1 MIWKPSCKWYRNS
14 NEYRC
19 EGCSVPIGRR
29 GLRRLRRLCGV
40 WQHSRYGSHFGF
52 SLCWGPPPSTH
63 RKGSRFPRSWIW
75 STVESINQSSF
86 KLTALYSPKSS
97 FQVTGT
103 LLRLLAAGSHEAFLT
118 IFRCSTKAF
127 LLTLRYKHE
136 LTPGARIG
144 MQCKWV
150 NSIQNPNSLSS
161 FAVNV
166 VFFGNML
173 KKKL

>member
-1 MIWKPSCKWYRNS
+1 MCGNTAGMGATLALACAGDPLLP
-14 NEYRC
+14 
-19 EGCSVPIGRR
+19 PIAKVR
-29 GLRRLRRLCGV
+29 GSPEVEFDRLLN
-40 WQHSRYGSHFGF
+40 Q
-52 SLCWGPPPSTH
+52 
-63 RKGSRFPRSWIW
+63 
-75 STVESINQSSF
+75 SINQSSF

-173 KKKL
+173 KKKEL